1 MNGVLVDRTTFDPT
15 NGRYG
20 PVSFLVTLAHIL
32 VIDFATWL
40 FMPWLIL
47 VLLAVPVLLVY
58 VGLGAVV
65 ARAGGTTGQIGR
77 GMFWGSLSAPLSV
90 LIFVPIWLI
99 AQAIGPI

>member
-1 MNGVLVDRTTFDPT
+1 MPVDGAPSAQL

-20 PVSFLVTLAHIL
+20 PLSFLVTLAHIL

-47 VLLAVPVLLVY
+47 VLLAVPVLLAYAVI
-58 VGLGAVV
+58 GAFV
-65 ARAGGTTGQIGR
+65 ARGRGKTGQIGR
-77 GMFWGSLSAPLSV
+77 GMLWGSVSAPLSV
-90 LIFVPIWLI
+90 LIFVPVWLI

>member
-1 MNGVLVDRTTFDPT
+1 M

-20 PVSFLVTLAHIL
+20 PISFLVALAHIL

-47 VLLAVPVLLVY
+47 VLLAVPVLLMY
-58 VGLGAVV
+58 IGISAVV
-65 ARAGGTTGQIGR
+65 ARAGSTTGQIGR
-77 GMFWGSLSAPLSV
+77 GMLWGSLSAPLSV

-99 AQAIGPI
+99 AGAIGPI

>member
-1 MNGVLVDRTTFDPT
+1 MDGTPSAPM

-20 PVSFLVTLAHIL
+20 PLSFLVALAHIL

-47 VLLAVPVLLVY
+47 VLLAAPVLLAY
-58 VGLGAVV
+58 AGIGAFV
-65 ARAGGTTGQIGR
+65 ARTTGKPGQIGR
-77 GMFWGSLSAPLSV
+77 GMLWGSVSAPLSV
-90 LIFVPIWLI
+90 LIFVPVWLI